1 MRTLPLLA
9 AAAVLAAAPAFAQ
22 DWKGMGRVEGKVLD
36 SDGKPIVGASV
47 KLDLPSRGG
56 GTTVKSD
63 KKGRWA
69 VGGIAAGNW
78 NLDVE
83 AAGYAPKKASFQ
95 LASESQRLGGID
107 IVLEASGPKGPPPE
121 VLEALK
127 KADDAYKGQR
137 FEEAIA
143 EYNKLLALRPD
154 LAVTIHQ
161 QIGFSLIQL
170 KKYGEALDHLQK
182 VVDAEPANQRMKA
195 IMAQAAVEG
204 GLMDRALPLLSS
216 LDDAAIASPD
226 VYFNIGVGFLN
237 ANKPEEAITY
247 FTKAIAKDPAYAD
260 GYFRRGL
267 AALQLGRMAEAKTD
281 LQKLLELQPTGP
293 QADLAKKALES
304 LK

>member
-1 MRTLPLLA
+1 MRTLPLFA
-9 AAAVLAAAPAFAQ
+9 AALALAAAPAFAQ
-22 DWKGMGRVEGKVLD
+22 DWKGMGRVEGKITD
-36 SDGKPIVGASV
+36 ADGKPIVGATV

-63 KKGRWA
+63 KKGRWV

-78 NLDVE
+78 NVDVE
-83 AAGYAPKKASFQ
+83 APGYLTKRAGFQ
-95 LASESQRLGGID
+95 LASESQRLTGID
-107 IVLEASGPKGPPPE
+107 IQLAAAGPKAPPE

-127 KADDAYKGQR
+127 KADDAYKGRR

-143 EYNKLLALRPD
+143 EYEKLLALRPD
-154 LAVTIHQ
+154 LATTIHQ

-170 KKYGEALDHLQK
+170 QKYAEALEHLQK
-182 VVDAEPANQRMKA
+182 VVDAEPANQQMKA

-216 LDDAAIASPD
+216 LDEAATGPD
-226 VYFNIGVGFLN
+226 VFFNIGVGFLN
-237 ANKPEEAITY
+237 ANKPEDAITY
-247 FTKAIAKDPAYAD
+247 FTKAIARDPAYVD

-267 AALQLGRMAEAKTD
+267 AALQLGRTAEAKAD
-281 LQKLLELQPTGP
+281 LQKLLELQSTGP
-293 QADLAKKALES
+293 QADLARKALES